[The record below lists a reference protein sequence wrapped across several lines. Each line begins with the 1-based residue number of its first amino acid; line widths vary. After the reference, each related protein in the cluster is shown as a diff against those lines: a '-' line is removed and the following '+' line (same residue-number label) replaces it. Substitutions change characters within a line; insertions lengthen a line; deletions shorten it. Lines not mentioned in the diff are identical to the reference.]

1 MDVSETVTDH
11 PTPGGKTDI
20 VLEGVDVSET
30 EPAHAVNNRRK
41 DCGMWV
47 DFSSDDVA
55 YWIDRGP
62 NDSTPHWAI

>member
-1 MDVSETVTDH
+1 MDVSETVIDH
-11 PTPGGKTDI
+11 PTLGGKTDI